1 MPFADLSDVR
11 LNYSLTG
18 PESAPVLLFSN
29 SLGATLSMWD
39 PQLPELS
46 KKFRILRYD
55 TRGHGQSSSAPGPY
69 SIELLANDVLHLLD
83 ALHLGR
89 VNFCGLSMG
98 GQTGIWLG
106 LHAASRLHK
115 LVLCNT
121 GAKIGAPEFWNARI
135 ETVLTKGMKEVS
147 NAVAVRW
154 FTPEFQSARPEVF
167 SFAVKM
173 IEAANPQGY
182 AACCAAL
189 RDFDARAEL
198 ASIEVPALIIA
209 GSHDPAT
216 PPSDGRFIADHI
228 PNAQYL
234 ELPAA
239 HLSNLEASSQFTAAV
254 LNFL

>member
-1 MPFADLSDVR
+1 
-11 LNYSLTG
+11 
-18 PESAPVLLFSN
+18 
-29 SLGATLSMWD
+29 
-39 PQLPELS
+39 
-46 KKFRILRYD
+46 
-55 TRGHGQSSSAPGPY
+55 
-69 SIELLANDVLHLLD
+69 
-83 ALHLGR
+83 
-89 VNFCGLSMG
+89 MG